1 MDYSSEIVAHSD
13 RFAQFA
19 HRDETRDLGTM
30 VRRPRARRGT
40 ASTARKI
47 THIGIAVAVVFV
59 AMVVLGLV
67 VDGIGLTGLFI
78 ALTLMLAATLF
89 IGLRPAPA
97 ARPVAPYKEEM
108 SNQAVVQRLGTL
120 LSRHRAQLPP
130 AAAQRADSIAAQ
142 LPMLEK
148 QLADLN
154 PIDPLAQDARRLAG
168 QHLPDLITR
177 YERVPAQYRRERDG
191 DGMSV
196 DERLVSGLDAAR
208 AAIDDLGRRL
218 SRQEVDEFS
227 TQGRFLESR
236 YRDDELGTGKGP

>member
-1 MDYSSEIVAHSD
+1 MDHSTEIVAHSD
-13 RFAQFA
+13 RLAQFA
-19 HRDETRDLGTM
+19 QRDDTRDLGTM

-47 THIGIAVAVVFV
+47 THIAIAVAAVFVGMVVF
-59 AMVVLGLV
+59 GLV

-78 ALTLMLAATLF
+78 AVALMLAATLF

-97 ARPVAPYKEEM
+97 ARPVAPYKDEM

-130 AAAQRADSIAAQ
+130 AAGQRADAIAAQ

-154 PIDPLAQDARRLAG
+154 PLDPLAQDARRLVG

-191 DGMSV
+191 EGMSV
-196 DERLVSGLDAAR
+196 DERLISGLDAGR
-208 AAIDDLGRRL
+208 TAIDDLGRLL
-218 SRQEVDEFS
+218 SQQERDEVS
-227 TQGRFLESR
+227 VQGRFLESR
-236 YRDDELGTGKGP
+236 YRDDGLGTGGGA

>member
-19 HRDETRDLGTM
+19 QRDDTRDLGTM
-30 VRRPRARRGT
+30 VRPRRGKTGT
-40 ASTARKI
+40 AAMARKI
-47 THIGIAVAVVFV
+47 THIGIAVAVVLV
-59 AMVVLGLV
+59 GMVVLGLV
-67 VDGIGLTGLFI
+67 IDGIGLTGLFV
-78 ALTLMLAATLF
+78 ALALMLGAILV
-89 IGLRPAPA
+89 IGFMPSPA

-120 LSRHRAQLPP
+120 LTRHRAQLPP
-130 AAAQRADSIAAQ
+130 AAGQRADAIAAQ

-154 PIDPLAQDARRLAG
+154 PLDPLAQDARRLVG

-177 YERVPAQYRRERDG
+177 YERVPPQYRRERDG

-208 AAIDDLGRRL
+208 NAIDDLGRQL
-218 SRQEVDEFS
+218 SRQEVNEFE

-236 YRDDELGTGKGP
+236 YRDDELGTGGGA

>member
-1 MDYSSEIVAHSD
+1 MDYSTEIVAHSD

-19 HRDETRDLGTM
+19 QRDDTRDLGTM
-30 VRRPRARRGT
+30 VRRPRPKSGT
-40 ASTARKI
+40 AATARKI
-47 THIGIAVAVVFV
+47 THIGIAIAAVLVG
-59 AMVVLGLV
+59 MVVLGLV
-67 VDGIGLTGLFI
+67 IDGIGLTGLFI
-78 ALTLMLAATLF
+78 ALALMLGAILV
-89 IGLRPAPA
+89 IGFRPSPA

-108 SNQAVVQRLGTL
+108 SNQQVVQRLGTL
-120 LSRHRAQLPP
+120 LSRHRRQLPP
-130 AAAQRADSIAAQ
+130 AAGQRADAIAAQ

-154 PIDPLAQDARRLAG
+154 PLDPLAQDARRLVG

-177 YERVPAQYRRERDG
+177 YERVPEQYRRERDG

-208 AAIDDLGRRL
+208 SAIDDLGRRL
-218 SRQEVDEFS
+218 SRQEVDEFE

-236 YRDDELGTGKGP
+236 YRDDELGTGGGS

>member
-1 MDYSSEIVAHSD
+1 MDYSTEIVAHAD

-19 HRDETRDLGTM
+19 QRDDTRDLGTM
-30 VRRPRARRGT
+30 VRRPRGKRGT
-40 ASTARKI
+40 AATARKI
-47 THIGIAVAVVFV
+47 THIGIAVAAVLVG
-59 AMVVLGLV
+59 MVVLGLV
-67 VDGIGLTGLFI
+67 IDGIGLTGLFI
-78 ALTLMLAATLF
+78 ALALILGAILV
-89 IGLRPAPA
+89 IGFMPSPA

-130 AAAQRADSIAAQ
+130 AASQRANAIAAQ

-154 PIDPLAQDARRLAG
+154 PLDPLAQDARRLVG

-177 YERVPAQYRRERDG
+177 YERVPQQYRRERDG

-208 AAIDDLGRRL
+208 NAIDDLGRQL
-218 SRQEVDEFS
+218 SRQEVNEFE
-227 TQGRFLESR
+227 TQGRFIESR
-236 YRDDELGTGKGP
+236 YRDDELGTGGSQ